1 MPKFLIVGTVLMAG
15 GLMVLNARTA
25 AVQPVTVAA
34 NDETKPKPRE
44 PQPLKLPSRKD
55 AMQMKLKSSQAILEG
70 IALSDFKKIQNSA
83 EELVTVSIATDFMNA
98 YKGQEYQFHVEMM
111 RRPAENIAKKAKDK
125 NMDGVMLA
133 FNDLT
138 LSCLKC
144 HQGMKLDKFEITEKR
159 QGIPGAR

>member
-1 MPKFLIVGTVLMAG
+1 
-15 GLMVLNARTA
+15 
-25 AVQPVTVAA
+25 
-34 NDETKPKPRE
+34 
-44 PQPLKLPSRKD
+44 
-55 AMQMKLKSSQAILEG
+55 
-70 IALSDFKKIQNSA
+70 
-83 EELVTVSIATDFMNA
+83 MNA